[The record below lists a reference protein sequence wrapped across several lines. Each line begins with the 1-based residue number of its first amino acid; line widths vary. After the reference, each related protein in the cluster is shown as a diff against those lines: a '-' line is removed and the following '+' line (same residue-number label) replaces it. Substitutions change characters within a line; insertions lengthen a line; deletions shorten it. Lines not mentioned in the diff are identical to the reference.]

1 MFTHSSLI
9 ASVIAIAMLPSAL
22 AQQAPEIGS
31 VRLSRYGDL
40 LQQHGIE
47 LTQPSLLSA
56 LENPNADVR
65 FLAAMKLAED
75 KEVGA
80 IPAIK
85 KALTVESIPRDRVNM
100 AVALGLLGDQS
111 GNDELK
117 KICADSA
124 VIPEF
129 RLYAVRY
136 MFDLHSQD
144 GDCLRAA
151 EQIAKS
157 KDAKPGDRISALG
170 LLPQFQNLTAGE
182 SHKVF
187 ELVLKCLEDPEP
199 IVRMAASDALAGVGN
214 PSAARYL
221 EAAMA
226 REQDESVRSTF
237 QKDLKKLRQGANE

>member
-1 MFTHSSLI
+1 MFMHSSLI
-9 ASVIAIAMLPSAL
+9 ASVIAIAMLPNAF

-31 VRLSRYGDL
+31 VKLYRYGDL
-40 LQQHGIE
+40 LRKHGIE
-47 LTQPSLLSA
+47 LTEPSLLRA
-56 LENPNADVR
+56 LENPDANVR

-75 KEVGA
+75 KTVDA

-85 KALTVESIPRDRVNM
+85 EALIAEKIPRDRVNM

-111 GNDELK
+111 GKDELK
-117 KICADSA
+117 KVCADSS
-124 VIPEF
+124 VSPEF
-129 RLYAVRY
+129 QLYAVRY

-151 EQIAKS
+151 EQIAQS

-170 LLPQFQNLTAGE
+170 LLPRFQNLTAGE

-199 IVRMAASDALAGVGN
+199 IVRMAASDALAGAGN

-226 REQDESVRSTF
+226 EEQDESVRLAI
-237 QKDLKKLRQGANE
+237 QRDLKKLRQGANE